1 MAENDARPPRANAS
15 EERPSPIDMLRM
27 VRAWSRGSAVDPPRP
42 FLRAL
47 LDMRALTAADSPM
60 TLKEANVA
68 LRDYRIPKLSQ
79 GDVATDFELR
89 RLDAPQQTVRLS
101 QFRGDKPVVLVL
113 GSFSCPPFRVNLDA
127 VNRLYDDFADRL
139 AFFLVYIREAHPED
153 GWVLT
158 WNRKVG
164 VRVQDPTTFD
174 ERAALA
180 TTCVQ
185 RMSVAMPV
193 LVDDPDN
200 SVARVYG
207 GWPIRLWIIGRDGR
221 VAYRAN
227 EGPFGFK
234 PSEFRA
240 AIEAQ
245 LRVDA
250 RPTPAIPSS

>member
-1 MAENDARPPRANAS
+1 MVEHQVRTTPDAPG
-15 EERPSPIDMLRM
+15 ERPSRIDMLRM
-27 VRAWSRGSAVDPPRP
+27 VRAWSRGSAIDPPRS

-60 TLKEANVA
+60 SLKEANAA
-68 LRDYRIPKLSQ
+68 LRDYRIPKLSR
-79 GDVATDFELR
+79 GDMATDFELR
-89 RLDAPQQTVRLS
+89 RLDAPEQTVRLS
-101 QFRGDKPVVLVL
+101 QFRGEKPVALVL
-113 GSFSCPPFRVNLDA
+113 GSFSCPPFRVNLEA
-127 VNRLYDDFADRL
+127 VNRLYAEYADRL
-139 AFFLVYIREAHPED
+139 AFFLVYIREAHPEN

-164 VRVQDPTTFD
+164 VSVQDPTTFD
-174 ERAALA
+174 ERAVLA

-200 SVARVYG
+200 PVARIYG
-207 GWPIRLWIIGRDGR
+207 GWPIRFWIVGRDGR

-234 PSEFRA
+234 PTEFRA
-240 AIEAQ
+240 AIEAT
-245 LRVDA
+245 LSANA
-250 RPTPAIPSS
+250 RAAPAIPSA